1 MAILV
6 LIPFMLP
13 IILVLKLTGEHYI
26 FYYQSRIGL
35 NGNPFKIIKFSTML
49 LNSPIIGTGEITL
62 KNDPRVFPFGRILRK
77 TKINEIPQ
85 LINIL
90 KGDMS
95 FVGPRPFTPKHFNFF
110 SPEQQ
115 KVINQLVPGLTGVS
129 AIIFREEEE
138 VFAKSNLDP
147 ETCYKQLLSPYK
159 AALENW
165 YLDNK
170 SWFIDIKIIL
180 LTAWVIIFK
189 DSLLPYKLLKDLPK
203 KSKELCCITNHLLQI
218 VLVFFIGL

>member
-1 MAILV
+1 MKRIFDIIFSFLAILV
-6 LIPFMLP
+6 LLPFMLP
-13 IILVLKLTGEHYI
+13 IMLVLKLTGEHYI
-26 FYYQSRIGL
+26 FYEQSRIGL

-49 LNSPIIGTGEITL
+49 LNSPSIGTGEITL

-95 FVGPRPFTPKHFNFF
+95 FVGPRPLTPKHFNFF
-110 SPEQQ
+110 SSEQQ

-129 AIIFREEEE
+129 AIIFREEEDI
-138 VFAKSNLDP
+138 FAKSNLDH
-147 ETCYKQLLSPYK
+147 ETCYKLLLSPYK
-159 AALENW
+159 AALEEW
-165 YLDNK
+165 YLNHK
-170 SWFIDIKIIL
+170 SWFVDIKIIF

-189 DSLLPYKLLKDLPK
+189 DSILPYKLLNNLPQK
-203 KSKELCCITNHLLQI
+203 PKELCFN
-218 VLVFFIGL
+218 